1 MAATVAGWPTPH
13 AGVVCSVTM
22 SVAAPFHRDR
32 FRGGHNDQTKVKLE
46 DGMAVVGP
54 GVKMEIGD
62 GVLKMRAPMPALATP
77 TPPPALAKPPPAP
90 TPPSPS
96 IGAFCAH
103 GLPSITNLA
112 SFSAASHGKKRL
124 SFDASSTT
132 PVKKRAR
139 DTAVDTSRT
148 EAAEEL
154 AALKESAAKEIA
166 ALKGSAAKELS
177 ALTDL
182 CIRVSSADAI
192 SAAKELAA
200 LKESA
205 AKELAALKGSAAKE
219 IAALKE
225 SAAKELAALKES
237 AAKTLGVKD
246 ELIRDLHARAWY
258 YLNLSTS
265 QYQAIGQLHM
275 DAVLSSSR
283 ALAIAAPPK

>member
-32 FRGGHNDQTKVKLE
+32 FRGGHSDQTKVKLE

-77 TPPPALAKPPPAP
+77 TPPPALAKPPSAP

-148 EAAEEL
+148 EAA
-154 AALKESAAKEIA
+154 
-166 ALKGSAAKELS
+166 
-177 ALTDL
+177 
-182 CIRVSSADAI
+182 
-192 SAAKELAA
+192 KELAA

-219 IAALKE
+219 I
-225 SAAKELAALKES
+225 AALKES